1 LYVHSIKE
9 KTISEVKKEE
19 SPITMDIKKEE
30 ETIVASSEEPNT
42 IKEEE
47 EQMIIE
53 QPESDSEKEKHEVP
67 SKSETVITDNDFD
80 AQPLLEQPV
89 ILEGKR
95 SRKPTLRL
103 EISEVIPAKKDLII
117 PQVN

>member
-1 LYVHSIKE
+1 MKEKPIIKE
-9 KTISEVKKEE
+9 EKEE
-19 SPITMDIKKEE
+19 LPITMDIKKEEE
-30 ETIVASSEEPNT
+30 ETIVASSEEPNRL
-42 IKEEE
+42 KEEE

-67 SKSETVITDNDFD
+67 SKSETVITDKDFD

-103 EISEVIPAKKDLII
+103 EISELVPTKKDLII